1 MISLKDATVDVDIQI
16 EMACKFVIEQ
26 LRVLTKAVEQA
37 NLGVVVGMVA
47 RKAISAMSKRAIT
60 GIPAIPFG
68 RCRVLS
74 FKFTQ
79 NRIRQGVIESAIS
92 GIILTATTWDY
103 LAWCGSNGLCEQFIA
118 KEVIEMVFM
127 AGVTKDFAG
136 RIPTLGLIVDGSW

>member
-1 MISLKDATVDVDIQI
+1 LISLKDATVDVDIQI

-37 NLGVVVGMVA
+37 NLRVVVGMVA

-68 RCRVLS
+68 RCPVLS

-79 NRIRQGVIESAIS
+79 NRIRQRVIEPAIS
-92 GIILTATTWDY
+92 GIILTATTRTD
-103 LAWCGSNGLCEQFIA
+103 LARCRSNGLCEQFIA

-127 AGVTKDFAG
+127 AGVTKDLTG
-136 RIPTLGLIVDGSW
+136 RIATLGLVVDGSW